1 MKISKKNLKIL
12 IEKFILKEEEGSD
25 DDKKEKETKSEMPKA
40 KEVEEKIEN
49 AFKQDPL
56 AGLNMFI
63 TQVKSGAK
71 IKPTAGIKK
80 LLNIPKDYDSTF
92 DEKKLEKK
100 ARVIDA
106 VINKLQLK

>member
-12 IEKFILKEEEGSD
+12 IERFIFEEEDKDKEE
-25 DDKKEKETKSEMPKA
+25 KEKSEMPKA
-40 KEVEEKIEN
+40 KEVEEKIES
-49 AFKQDPL
+49 AFSQDPL

-80 LLNIPKDYDSTF
+80 LLNIPDDYDSTF
-92 DEKKLEKK
+92 DEEKLNKKS
-100 ARVIDA
+100 RVIDA
-106 VINKLQLK
+106 IVNKLQLKQKM